1 MTLRDDGVG
10 FETGRGR
17 ARPSLGL
24 ESMRERL
31 EIIGGRLDVRSAPG
45 MGTTITAWAP
55 REARPS

>member
-10 FETGRGR
+10 FEPDRGR

-24 ESMRERL
+24 VSMRERL
-31 EIIGGRLDVRSAPG
+31 EIIGGTLDVRSAPG
-45 MGTTITAWAP
+45 TGTTVTAWAP